1 MKIALILLSILFTTL
16 AYAQA
21 DCKPYVPNDKG
32 DKWEVTSYSAKDKAT
47 GRTDYELMEKVETDS
62 TSMFTIKAISF
73 DTKDK
78 ETYVN
83 TFTATC
89 KNGEFIFDMAMK
101 LDGAVMQAYKDMD
114 VVVDASEF
122 EVPPTDTSFTG
133 ALADGTLNI
142 GVSMNGMKIVSMNI
156 LIYDREVE
164 RVEQMTTTAGTF
176 NCIKLKQKIRTKA
189 LVKIEGSSVEWYS
202 EGIGMVRSESYSGKG
217 KLTGYSVLTSF
228 TH

>member
-1 MKIALILLSILFTTL
+1 MKLPLILLSILFATL

-21 DCKPYVPNDKG
+21 DCKPYIPNNKE

-47 GRTDYELMEKVETDS
+47 GRTAYELMDKAETDS
-62 TSMFTIKAISF
+62 TSTFTIKATSF

-114 VVVDASEF
+114 VVVEASEF

-142 GVSMNGMKIVSMNI
+142 GVSMNGIKMGSMNI

-164 RVEQMTTTAGTF
+164 RIEQITATAGTF

-189 LVKIEGSSVEWYS
+189 IVKIEGSSTEWYS
-202 EGIGMVRSESYSGKG
+202 EGIGMVRSESFNGKG
-217 KLTGYSVLTSF
+217 KLTGYSELTMV
-228 TH
+228 TN

>member
-1 MKIALILLSILFTTL
+1 M
-16 AYAQA
+16 
-21 DCKPYVPNDKG
+21 
-32 DKWEVTSYSAKDKAT
+32 DKA
-47 GRTDYELMEKVETDS
+47 ETDNTS
-62 TSMFTIKAISF
+62 TLTIKATLF
-73 DTKDK
+73 DTNGK

-83 TFTATC
+83 TFAATC
-89 KNGEFIFDMAMK
+89 KNGNFIFDMAMK

-122 EVPPTDTSFTG
+122 EVLPTDTSFTG

-142 GVSMNGMKIVSMNI
+142 GVSMNRMKIVSISI

-164 RVEQMTTTAGTF
+164 KIEEMTTAAGTF

-189 LVKIEGSSVEWYS
+189 IVKVEGSSTEWYS